1 MDIGITNRFL
11 FWKFKRVEE
20 FYVKNADVIIIYK
33 LSGSSLFLIERH
45 RGSELLISP
54 PLCPSLVYFIPFLL

>member
-20 FYVKNADVIIIYK
+20 FYVKKADVIIIYK
-33 LSGSSLFLIERH
+33 LSGSSLFLEAQGVGIINF
-45 RGSELLISP
+45 SALV
-54 PLCPSLVYFIPFLL
+54 PLFSLFYTFLL